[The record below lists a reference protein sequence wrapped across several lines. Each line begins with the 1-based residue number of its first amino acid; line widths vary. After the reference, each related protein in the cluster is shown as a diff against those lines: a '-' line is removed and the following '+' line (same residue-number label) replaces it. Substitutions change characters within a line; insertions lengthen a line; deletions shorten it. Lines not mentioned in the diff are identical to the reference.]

1 MILARI
7 TTAIREQNWFA
18 VALEFVIVIAGV
30 VIGFQVTTWNA
41 ERNNQD
47 RVERA
52 IERLQ
57 LETEQ
62 NVAALRQRIAGNT
75 ARANE
80 QAIMVAVTGGGD
92 LEPADTDAFER
103 AIAQLMYFSQVPVQ
117 RSTYLALEQSGD
129 LALITDPDLIITLN
143 LYQTRLDWVESQ
155 HSGFRNGLSSFSDD
169 INQFVFHEPTTDPTR
184 TRVRVDFDRLAGN
197 PRLSSALVQ
206 MARMH
211 AIFAGYTV
219 TLEAQTLAFCHRLSE
234 ETGRPCNVEAT
245 P

>member
-7 TTAIREQNWFA
+7 SRAIREQSWFA
-18 VALEFVIVIAGV
+18 VALEFVIVISGV
-30 VIGFQVTTWNA
+30 VIGFQVTAWNA
-41 ERNNQD
+41 ERNNQA
-47 RVERA
+47 RVELA

-57 LETEQ
+57 IETEQ
-62 NVAALRQRIAGNT
+62 NVAALRRRIASNE
-75 ARANE
+75 ARADGH
-80 QAIMVAVTGGGD
+80 AVMVAVAMGST
-92 LEPADTDAFER
+92 LNEADAEAFET
-103 AIAQLMYFSQVPVQ
+103 AVAQLMYFSRVPVR

-129 LALITDPDLIITLN
+129 LALISDPELIVDLN
-143 LYQTRLDWVESQ
+143 RYQTLLEWVASQ
-155 HSGFRNGLSSFSDD
+155 HSGFRNGLSGFSDD

-219 TLEAQTLAFCHRLSE
+219 TLEAQTLVFCHRLSE